1 MTNYNKDQILKD
13 VKNWL
18 YLQKQLGIKYL
29 TRSDVIIDFINKKEK
44 HMNQPTEINT
54 LDQLK
59 EKIYKCRLCPLHKKR
74 KNPVFG
80 EGPSD
85 AILMLVGEAPGREED
100 LTGRP
105 FVGVSGQLLTKMLR
119 AINIERETVF
129 ITSVVKCRP
138 PSNRTPH
145 AEEIKAC
152 KPYLLK
158 QIELIKPKIIL
169 ALGQCAAHSI
179 LDTKAPLKE
188 LRGKSHKIKI
198 NELDLT
204 VFVTYHPA
212 FLLRQYGKKQILYK
226 REAWNDLKMLKSA
239 YDKIKNNS

>member
-1 MTNYNKDQILKD
+1 MKNGNKTSCIKD
-13 VKNWL
+13 IKNWL
-18 YLQKQLGIKYL
+18 YLQKQLGVDYIKKTDKIIEFLNKEENDEVDKPLEL
-29 TRSDVIIDFINKKEK
+29 TNLE
-44 HMNQPTEINT
+44 
-54 LDQLK
+54 QLK
-59 EKIYKCRLCPLHKKR
+59 QQIYNCKLCPLYKRR

-80 EGPSD
+80 EGPSN
-85 AILMLVGEAPGREED
+85 AKLMLIGEAPGREED

-119 AINIERETVF
+119 AISIERKTVF

-152 KPYLLK
+152 KPYLFK
-158 QIELIKPKIIL
+158 QIELIKPKILL

-179 LDTKAPLKE
+179 LNTKSPLKE
-188 LRGKSHKIKI
+188 LRGKCHNIKI
-198 NELDLT
+198 NDLDLM

-212 FLLRQYGKKQILYK
+212 FLLRQYGKRQILYK
-226 REAWNDLKMLKSA
+226 REAWNDLKMLKKA
-239 YDKIKNNS
+239 YDKINKD